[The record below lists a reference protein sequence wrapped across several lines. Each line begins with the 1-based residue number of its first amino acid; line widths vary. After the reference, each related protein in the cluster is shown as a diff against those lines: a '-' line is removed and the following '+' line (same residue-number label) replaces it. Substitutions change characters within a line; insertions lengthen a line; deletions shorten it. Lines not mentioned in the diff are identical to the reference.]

1 MTVIGRL
8 LYVQVIWGDELQ
20 EKAIDQWTREI
31 PVIASRGKI
40 TDRNGVVLAGN
51 ADTYSVFVRKKAL
64 SSVEYTAQVIAKE
77 LGQDYSYVY
86 KRLTET
92 VSSEITMATHIP
104 REQLNA
110 LLEYNLSGVYYAR
123 DNTRVYPYGDFMTQV
138 LGFTS
143 NDNMGQSGLELRYN
157 KYLKGIN
164 GEILY
169 ETDIVGV
176 EIDGFTPTYV
186 PATDGMNIQL
196 TIDYEIQ
203 EITERALE
211 QAYEIQKPK
220 SASALILDPSTGEIL
235 ACSVKP
241 SYDLNDVPRDDLEL
255 LNHLSRNT
263 LITDSYEP
271 GSTFKIITTAAN
283 IEEYLQGNPKA
294 YSPTHIFNSSRY
306 RYVGGQRVKCW
317 SDHKN
322 GKHSAL
328 DLAGALN
335 NSCNPIFVD
344 LALGLGT
351 ETMYKY
357 MNKLNLGSVTGV
369 DFNGEAQGMLLPSTA
384 VKEVDL
390 ARIGFGQTVAV
401 TAIQLAA
408 AVGAIVNGGTYYT
421 PHFVRQIYDKDGRIA
436 EMILP
441 QSKGR
446 VISEKASRMVA
457 EMLESV
463 AAEGGGKQAYI
474 EGYRV
479 AGKTGTAQK
488 YENGVIAAGKYVSSF
503 VGCFPADNPKYL
515 ALVIVDEPEGEYYGS
530 TVAAPYAKEI
540 FEGIIKAK
548 NIARS
553 GE

>member
-1 MTVIGRL
+1 M
-8 LYVQVIWGDELQ
+8 QVIWGEDLQ

-40 TDRNGVVLAGN
+40 TDRNGVILADN
-51 ADTYSVFVRKKAL
+51 ADTYSVFVRKKAVPDINHTAKVISDVL
-64 SSVEYTAQVIAKE
+64 SLEY
-77 LGQDYSYVY
+77 DYVY

-92 VSSEITMATHIP
+92 VSSEITMATHIG
-104 REQLNA
+104 RDKLDA
-110 LLEYNLSGVYYAR
+110 LLEHNLSGVYYSR

-176 EIDGFTPTYV
+176 EIEGSVPTYV
-186 PATDGMNIQL
+186 PATDGLNVRL

-203 EITERALE
+203 EIAERAME
-211 QAYEIQKPK
+211 QAYQIQKPK
-220 SASALILDPSTGEIL
+220 SAAVLVLDPSSGEIL
-235 ACSVKP
+235 ACSSKP
-241 SYDLNDVPRDDLEL
+241 SFDLNDVPRDDLAMLNALGRNSL
-255 LNHLSRNT
+255 LS
-263 LITDSYEP
+263 DSFEP
-271 GSTFKIITTAAN
+271 GSTFKIVTTAAN
-283 IEEYLQGNPKA
+283 VEEYLKGNPKA
-294 YSPTHIFNSSRY
+294 FSTEHVFNSSRY

-317 SDHKN
+317 STHSN

-328 DLAGALN
+328 NLAGALE

-344 LALGLGT
+344 IALSLGT
-351 ETMYKY
+351 ETLYEY
-357 MNKLNLGSVTGV
+357 ITKLNFGSVTGV

-390 ARIGFGQTVAV
+390 ARIGFGQTIAV
-401 TAIQLAA
+401 TGIQMAA
-408 AVGAIVNGGTYYT
+408 AMSAIVNGGTYYT
-421 PHFVRQIYDKDGRIA
+421 PHFVGGIYASDNLVA
-436 EMILP
+436 EVIRP

-446 VISEKASRMVA
+446 VISKEASRIVTG
-457 EMLESV
+457 MLEEVVS
-463 AAEGGGKQAYI
+463 AGGGKQAYI

-503 VGCFPADNPKYL
+503 IGCFPANDPKYL
-515 ALVIVDEPEGEYYGS
+515 ALVIIDEPEGEYYGS

-548 NIARS
+548 NIARAN
-553 GE
+553 GG

>member
-1 MTVIGRL
+1 
-8 LYVQVIWGDELQ
+8 
-20 EKAIDQWTREI
+20 
-31 PVIASRGKI
+31 
-40 TDRNGVVLAGN
+40 
-51 ADTYSVFVRKKAL
+51 
-64 SSVEYTAQVIAKE
+64 
-77 LGQDYSYVY
+77 
-86 KRLTET
+86 
-92 VSSEITMATHIP
+92 
-104 REQLNA
+104 
-110 LLEYNLSGVYYAR
+110 
-123 DNTRVYPYGDFMTQV
+123 
-138 LGFTS
+138 
-143 NDNMGQSGLELRYN
+143 MGQSGLELRYN

-164 GEILY
+164 GEVLY

-176 EIDGFTPTYV
+176 EIEGSVPTYV
-186 PATDGMNIQL
+186 PATDGLNVQL

-203 EITERALE
+203 EIAERAME

-220 SASALILDPSTGEIL
+220 SAAALIMDPSTGEIL
-235 ACSVKP
+235 ACTVKP
-241 SYDLNDVPRDDLEL
+241 SFDLNAVPRDDLAA
-255 LNHLSRNT
+255 LNALSRNT
-263 LITDSYEP
+263 LLTDSYEP

-344 LALGLGT
+344 LALALGT

-357 MNKLNLGSVTGV
+357 MNMLNLGSVTGV

-408 AVGAIVNGGTYYT
+408 AVSAIVNGGTYYT
-421 PHFVRQIYDKDGRIA
+421 PHFVRQIYDKNGNVA
-436 EMILP
+436 EVILP

-446 VISEKASRMVA
+446 VISEKASEIVTG
-457 EMLESV
+457 MLEKVVS
-463 AAEGGGKQAYI
+463 EGGGKQAFI

-515 ALVIVDEPEGEYYGS
+515 ALVVVDEPEGEYYGS

-540 FEGIIKAK
+540 FEVIIKAK

-553 GE
+553 GT